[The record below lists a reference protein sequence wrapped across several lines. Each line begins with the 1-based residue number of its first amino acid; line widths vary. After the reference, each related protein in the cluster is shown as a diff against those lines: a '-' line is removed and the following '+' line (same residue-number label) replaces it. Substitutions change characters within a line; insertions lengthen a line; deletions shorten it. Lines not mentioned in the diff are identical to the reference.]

1 MLDSIK
7 GEYLT
12 KHRSYTMSVSITQ
25 AYIHDLV
32 RNCLACLF
40 FVPVSHGKFWSLQSS
55 RPTKAALHSLAAQP
69 NLAPNVRVEF
79 ATINLC

>member
-40 FVPVSHGKFWSLQSS
+40 FVPVSHGTEILVTSVFEANKSS
-55 RPTKAALHSLAAQP
+55 AS
-69 NLAPNVRVEF
+69 
-79 ATINLC
+79 

>member
-12 KHRSYTMSVSITQ
+12 MHRSYTMSVSITQ

-32 RNCLACLF
+32 RNCFCFF

-55 RPTKAALHSLAAQP
+55 RPTKAARHSRAAQP
-69 NLAPNVRVEF
+69 N
-79 ATINLC
+79 